1 MIGKQPERPGKY
13 FVIAVGFLLIAVI
26 GVIDYFTGNK
36 ISFSIFYLI
45 PIAYVGWYAG
55 RNYGIVFSIIG
66 ALIWFAIDSRQNNG
80 GIGMDPVLFWNA
92 FVRFG
97 FFLIV
102 VFLLGATKKHEV
114 NLEAN
119 VDARTKDLLIEIMEH
134 KKAEEEIILKTIQLR
149 ELTYKLETIKEEE
162 NTKIAREIHDEL
174 GQSLTAINLE
184 IMWISRKYANNSDLV
199 ERMFMISGIVNDTIK
214 TVRKISSSLRPRL
227 LDELGILPAIESQAR
242 EFQSR
247 TGIRCSLQL
256 PEDGIMLNPSVSTS
270 LFRIF
275 QEAITNIARHAR
287 ASSIQ
292 INVSRSHDNILNMSI
307 KDNGIGFDEEILNNG
322 SVKSLGILGMKERAI
337 ILGGTLRIM
346 TQPESGTEIILNIP
360 LNQN

>member
-1 MIGKQPERPGKY
+1 
-13 FVIAVGFLLIAVI
+13 
-26 GVIDYFTGNK
+26 
-36 ISFSIFYLI
+36 
-45 PIAYVGWYAG
+45 
-55 RNYGIVFSIIG
+55 
-66 ALIWFAIDSRQNNG
+66 
-80 GIGMDPVLFWNA
+80 
-92 FVRFG
+92 
-97 FFLIV
+97 
-102 VFLLGATKKHEV
+102 
-114 NLEAN
+114 
-119 VDARTKDLLIEIMEH
+119 
-134 KKAEEEIILKTIQLR
+134 
-149 ELTYKLETIKEEE
+149 
-162 NTKIAREIHDEL
+162 
-174 GQSLTAINLE
+174 
-184 IMWISRKYANNSDLV
+184 
-199 ERMFMISGIVNDTIK
+199 MISGIVNDTIK

-227 LDELGILPAIESQAR
+227 LDELGILPAIKSGR
-242 EFQSR
+242 
-247 TGIRCSLQL
+247 GIPEPWGSDASLQL